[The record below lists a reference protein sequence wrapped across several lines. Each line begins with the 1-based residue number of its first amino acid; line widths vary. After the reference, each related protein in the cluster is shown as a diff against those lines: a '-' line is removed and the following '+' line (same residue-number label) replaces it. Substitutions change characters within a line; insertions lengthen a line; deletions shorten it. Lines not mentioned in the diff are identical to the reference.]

1 MTDTIVIAVVVIGF
15 IILLLLNIFFVYIPV
30 YRIEKA
36 LEDIDNKVQMAA
48 KEVQPVIEKVL
59 PLLTSL

>member
-30 YRIEKA
+30 YRIENA
-36 LEDIDNKVQMAA
+36 LVDIDNKVQMAA